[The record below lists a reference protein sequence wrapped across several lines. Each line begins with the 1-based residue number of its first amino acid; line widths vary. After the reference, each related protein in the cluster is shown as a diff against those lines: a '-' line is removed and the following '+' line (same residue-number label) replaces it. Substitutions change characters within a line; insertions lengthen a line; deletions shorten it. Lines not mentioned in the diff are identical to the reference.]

1 LVLAA
6 MAAVAPLGLADAI
19 HRPAGTL
26 NNIRVLGIE
35 GSQIQFINPAGAQA
49 RQDLDRITRL
59 ELDNEHAFNEA
70 EVAFTEGKWDAAIT
84 GYERTL
90 RSTNKDWLRQ
100 YVGLRLFNTAEKAGQ
115 AESSIR
121 AYIEIVRTAPALAQ
135 GLKPSLPDAKST
147 FINTAIQD

>member
-1 LVLAA
+1 FSSQIDLAPGVRTGLMKKNVLRSLVLAA
-6 MAAVAPLGLADAI
+6 MAAVAPLAVADAI

-49 RQDLDRITRL
+49 SQDLDRITRL
-59 ELDNEHAFNEA
+59 ELDNEQAFNEA

-100 YVGLRLFNTAEKAGQ
+100 SVGLR
-115 AESSIR
+115 
-121 AYIEIVRTAPALAQ
+121 
-135 GLKPSLPDAKST
+135 
-147 FINTAIQD
+147 